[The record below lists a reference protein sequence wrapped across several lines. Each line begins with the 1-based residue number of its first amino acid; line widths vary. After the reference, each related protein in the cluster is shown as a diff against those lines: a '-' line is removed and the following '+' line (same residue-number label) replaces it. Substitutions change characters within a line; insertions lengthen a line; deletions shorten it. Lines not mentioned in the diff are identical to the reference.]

1 MTPYYAAADWGTSS
15 FRLWLVS
22 TEGQIIAERSSDQGL
37 AVAAASG
44 FEQILEDHLDALSAP
59 KDLPVIICGMAG
71 ARQGWREAPY
81 LAVPAALTDIS
92 GHAVE
97 IEGTSRRIY
106 ILPGVASHDPEAPD
120 VMRGE
125 ETLLLGNHADPHK
138 MYLAC
143 LPGTHSK
150 WVQVDDGAIVGFST
164 FMTGELFALLANH
177 SILKHAV
184 AGHSQIQRESRHF
197 ADGVKAGYS
206 NPEEI
211 TSHLFSIRAGQL
223 LQDRTGQDGYDRLS
237 GLLIGCEIGGARVRF
252 GQTENLRLVASG
264 QLASIYDTAFALL
277 DIPVTTVD
285 ARNAVLDGL
294 GIAARRLF
302 GSHAG
307 RDGDL

>member
-22 TEGQIIAERSSDQGL
+22 TEGQIIGERSSDEGL

-59 KDLPVIICGMAG
+59 KDLPVVICGMAG

-81 LAVPAALTDIS
+81 LTVPAALSDIS

-97 IEGTSRRIY
+97 IEGTSRRIC
-106 ILPGVASHDPEAPD
+106 ILPGVASHDPETPD

-125 ETLLLGNHADPHK
+125 ETLLLGNHADTPT

-150 WVQVDDGAIVGFST
+150 WVQVEDGAIVGFST

-184 AGHSQIQRESRHF
+184 AGHSQIHQCS
-197 ADGVKAGYS
+197 AGLPAKA
-206 NPEEI
+206 
-211 TSHLFSIRAGQL
+211 
-223 LQDRTGQDGYDRLS
+223 LQ
-237 GLLIGCEIGGARVRF
+237 
-252 GQTENLRLVASG
+252 
-264 QLASIYDTAFALL
+264 
-277 DIPVTTVD
+277 PV
-285 ARNAVLDGL
+285 
-294 GIAARRLF
+294 
-302 GSHAG
+302 
-307 RDGDL
+307 